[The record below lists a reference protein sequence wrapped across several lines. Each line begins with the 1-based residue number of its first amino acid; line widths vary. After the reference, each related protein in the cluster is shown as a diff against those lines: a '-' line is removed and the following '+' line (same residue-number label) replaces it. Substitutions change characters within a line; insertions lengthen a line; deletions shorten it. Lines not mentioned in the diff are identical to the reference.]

1 MKKTVLIIDDDIA
14 FLKPMKQV
22 IYADDR
28 EILTVDNIDKGIEI
42 LKMYSEQLNLICS
55 DYSLRGNH
63 TVMEILSAIDELK
76 FNMPVIIFSARDED
90 EYVACAKSA
99 GALEYYT
106 KESLSI
112 QKIRYIVSKLLD

>member
-55 DYSLRGNH
+55 GH
-63 TVMEILSAIDELK
+63 LSVYFGLPWD
-76 FNMPVIIFSARDED
+76 FPFP
-90 EYVACAKSA
+90 
-99 GALEYYT
+99 
-106 KESLSI
+106 
-112 QKIRYIVSKLLD
+112 